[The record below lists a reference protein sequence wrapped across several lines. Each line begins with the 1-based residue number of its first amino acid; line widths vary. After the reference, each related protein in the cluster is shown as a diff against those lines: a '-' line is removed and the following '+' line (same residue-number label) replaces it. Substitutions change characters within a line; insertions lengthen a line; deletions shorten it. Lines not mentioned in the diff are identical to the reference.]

1 MHKKFQFFSYNNRK
15 KITKFLKIL
24 VYKIFLKTSYEKKKK
39 ILFIFY
45 IKVVSKF
52 S

>member
-15 KITKFLKIL
+15 KFTKFLKIL

-39 ILFIFY
+39 IFLYFIL
-45 IKVVSKF
+45 K
-52 S
+52 